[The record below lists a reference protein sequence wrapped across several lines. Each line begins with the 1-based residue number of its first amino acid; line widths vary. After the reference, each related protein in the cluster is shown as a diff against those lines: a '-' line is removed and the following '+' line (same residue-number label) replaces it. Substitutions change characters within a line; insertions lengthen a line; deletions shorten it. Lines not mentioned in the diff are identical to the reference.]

1 MAVTCSASP
10 ATKQSPMTRTL
21 LLRGMLVGVIAGLF
35 VFAFARWAGEPQVDR
50 AIAFEASMDQAKGEA
65 PEPEMVS
72 RKIQKS
78 IGLLTGSVMFATA
91 LGGIFG
97 LVFAYARG
105 RLSLAR
111 PRVLAALIA
120 SMGFLTIVLVPS
132 LKYPANPPSVGNPE
146 TIGVRTGAY
155 FLLITI
161 SVMAMVLSVQL
172 KRRLSKTL
180 DGWNAAL
187 LSGLLF
193 VVLVGIAAHFLP
205 PIDEVPVGFPA
216 TLLWKFRIA
225 SWATHAVLWS
235 VLGLLFGWLTE
246 RSESTA
252 YSPAHALR
260 SADEIRYS

>member
-1 MAVTCSASP
+1 
-10 ATKQSPMTRTL
+10 MTRTL
-21 LLRGMLVGVIAGLF
+21 LLRGMLAGLIAGLF

-50 AIAFEASMDQAKGEA
+50 AIAFEASMDQAKGEP

-72 RKIQKS
+72 RKIQKNV
-78 IGLLTGSVMFATA
+78 GLLTGTMIFATA

-97 LVFAYARG
+97 LVFAYSRG
-105 RLSLAR
+105 RLSQAR

-120 SMGFLTIVLVPS
+120 GMGFITIVLVPS

-146 TIGVRTGAY
+146 TIGIRTGAY
-155 FLLITI
+155 FLMITV
-161 SVMAMVLSVQL
+161 SVMAMVLSVQA
-172 KRRLSKTL
+172 KRALSKSL
-180 DGWNAAL
+180 DAWNASLLAAL
-187 LSGLLF
+187 LF
-193 VVLVGIAAHFLP
+193 VIIVGISAHFLP
-205 PIDEVPVGFPA
+205 AIDEVPVGFPA

-246 RSESTA
+246 RRENTA
-252 YSPAHALR
+252 RSDARAFH